1 MCPGLS
7 LSGYRGG
14 EEIIKEFN
22 ILIAGV
28 GGQGIILISELLGN
42 AAVNDG
48 FNVRGSEVLGMAV
61 RGGPVFSI
69 IRIGSEVYGPLIP
82 PGKGDILIALEP
94 SEALRNITYLSKSST
109 IILNTEIVIPF
120 TVSLGQSTYP
130 DLDEIVAKLST
141 ISDRIVK
148 LNAGKIAEEA
158 GSPMAANV
166 VMLGASFGTRRMPI
180 KLATVKGTITSR
192 FSAKLAPVNLK
203 AFDLGYE
210 RCQQALKKG

>member
-1 MCPGLS
+1 MS